1 MKWDQHY
8 FVAISSSH
16 VREEE
21 GVVYLIFILYHFY
34 TLQFQRSL
42 NLNEDDVDHS
52 VCPRSSYS
60 AALFLSDICS
70 RTHQQRNTGKWWSFI
85 RHIFPRIMFF
95 IWQHNLRKE
104 PDSREKSLRNSA
116 SVGKRWR
123 LWRCRGVLHI
133 IKQGIPQSRY
143 AFISRK
149 WTKCS
154 DLNLI
159 PFKLTINLNN
169 FYSNFLCGAEFK
181 AGLFPFLRKGR

>member
-1 MKWDQHY
+1 MSNTGTFRSLNIVCIEMRSTLFCRDQLVTRTWRRRSLFLFSY
-8 FVAISSSH
+8 FT
-16 VREEE
+16 
-21 GVVYLIFILYHFY
+21 FFY

-52 VCPRSSYS
+52 VCPRSSCS

-116 SVGKRWR
+116 SVGK
-123 LWRCRGVLHI
+123 LV
-133 IKQGIPQSRY
+133 
-143 AFISRK
+143 AV
-149 WTKCS
+149 
-154 DLNLI
+154 
-159 PFKLTINLNN
+159 
-169 FYSNFLCGAEFK
+169 
-181 AGLFPFLRKGR
+181 